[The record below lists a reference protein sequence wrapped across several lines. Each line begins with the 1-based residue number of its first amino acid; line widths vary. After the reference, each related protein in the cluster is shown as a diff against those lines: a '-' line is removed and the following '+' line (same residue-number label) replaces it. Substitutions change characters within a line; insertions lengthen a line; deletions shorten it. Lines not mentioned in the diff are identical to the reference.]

1 MNSKISLNLSKK
13 SCVVAGGDGSIGLSI
28 ALSLQQQGADVS
40 VLDKN
45 IGNSDKYPEIFWY
58 KTDPRNI
65 DEMNESLGNIGG
77 GKRFGHTGTQCGYK
91 PGNAPFRNYRIHLGQ
106 YHRKQPEEL
115 PVSGERSIS
124 LYEKTGG
131 SIVLI
136 SSITSS
142 IGFSGLSVYGT
153 SEGGINSLVRNLACE
168 LAVDK
173 IRVNAVAPGTV
184 KTPMTKAFCWREEK
198 KLKAHAATIPMDR
211 IAEPEDIADSV
222 LYFASDLSKY
232 VTGQVLYVEGGM
244 TAMQADYI
252 DMGLRRGE

>member
-13 SCVVAGGDGSIGLSI
+13 SCIVAGGDGSIGLSI
-28 ALSLQQQGADVS
+28 ALVLQQQGADVS

-45 IGNSDKYPEIFWY
+45 ISNSDKYPEIFWY
-58 KTDPRNI
+58 KTDLRNI
-65 DEMNESLGNIGG
+65 DEMNASLGNIGEERG
-77 GKRFGHTGTQCGYK
+77 LDILVHSAGINPVTPLSEISESTWDSVIETNLKSCLFLAKGAYPYMK
-91 PGNAPFRNYRIHLGQ
+91 
-106 YHRKQPEEL
+106 KQ
-115 PVSGERSIS
+115 
-124 LYEKTGG
+124 GG
-131 SIVLI
+131 SIILV
-136 SSITSS
+136 SSITSRV
-142 IGFSGLSVYGT
+142 GFSGLSVYGT
-153 SEGGINSLVRNLACE
+153 SKGGINSMVKNLACE

-184 KTPMTKAFCWREEK
+184 KTPMTKAFCWGEEK

-232 VTGQVLYVEGGM
+232 VTGQVLYVDGGM